1 MNDPRDEEL
10 SHVYREGAWPEPSRQ
25 IDEAIL
31 ATSRRAARARHPFL
45 WRWAPPL
52 ALAATVVLTFTL
64 VLRVYEERPEE
75 RISSPALPAAASVPG
90 AEKPAAPAAKEETA
104 AAPPQAQPAPESSPA
119 SALATPAPPLK
130 KQAPEAAR
138 TDRAQGALERRVR
151 EAAPPPQGQQSETQI
166 RPMSAPVRANE
177 SAPPATSQPAPVPG
191 AAGLPGGTTE
201 AAASGIVIRRSD
213 APERTPQAWL
223 EDIRALR
230 TAGKAEEAER
240 ELAEFRKRYPEY
252 RLPDDLR

>member
-10 SHVYREGAWPEPSRQ
+10 SHVYREGAWPAPSRQ
-25 IDEAIL
+25 IDDAIL
-31 ATSRRAARARHPFL
+31 AASRRAVRARHPFL

-75 RISSPALPAAASVPG
+75 RIATASPAAPSVPG

-104 AAPPQAQPAPESSPA
+104 AAPPQVPPAPESSPV
-119 SALATPAPPLK
+119 SALATPAPALK

-138 TDRAQGALERRVR
+138 TDRARSALQQRLR
-151 EAAPPPQGQQSETQI
+151 EGAPPSQGQPSENQN
-166 RPMSAPVRANE
+166 RAMSAPVRAGE
-177 SAPPATSQPAPVPG
+177 SPPPVTSPAAPAPGV
-191 AAGLPGGTTE
+191 AGLPGAATE
-201 AAASGIVIRRSD
+201 AAASGIVNRRSD